1 LEVAEDL
8 SQWYWEVIKPK
19 SSYVVWEGDDTK
31 GKKHALVKGKETVLS
46 DEEEVEEPVVSR
58 GGGEG
63 TGKKKSGAGHPA
75 SAKGK
80 GRAVGG
86 NGDEG
91 PAGREG
97 TGGKKGG
104 ARLSALAKGKGR
116 VVGGKGNGEQ
126 VEGSCSGGRG
136 KAVGSKDPVPL
147 IVRLPAPLQG
157 SLSLKVDNITW
168 ALQAKVQCLENEL
181 RKELDEKED
190 MRKLVHQVQSLENA
204 LRMEEE
210 RMEYLVESK
219 ARYKGRVTE
228 LTGKQA
234 EALDRIK
241 ELEAVVEE
249 GESDWL
255 ELQRELE
262 EAQASGGTELEMLKP
277 VVEEYSRERTDYM
290 EWKMTGTCRMELAR
304 GLAGVEED

>member
-1 LEVAEDL
+1 MQEESNTADKMVVQDKR
-8 SQWYWEVIKPK
+8 SIY
-19 SSYVVWEGDDTK
+19 YVRYPNLAIYCCLTM
-31 GKKHALVKGKETVLS
+31 A
-46 DEEEVEEPVVSR
+46 
-58 GGGEG
+58 
-63 TGKKKSGAGHPA
+63 SGHY
-75 SAKGK
+75 
-80 GRAVGG
+80 
-86 NGDEG
+86 
-91 PAGREG
+91 
-97 TGGKKGG
+97 
-104 ARLSALAKGKGR
+104 
-116 VVGGKGNGEQ
+116 
-126 VEGSCSGGRG
+126 
-136 KAVGSKDPVPL
+136 
-147 IVRLPAPLQG
+147 LPILYH
-157 SLSLKVDNITW
+157 IMW
-168 ALQAKVQCLENEL
+168 ALQAKVQRLENEL

-190 MRKLVHQVQSLENA
+190 MHKLVRQVQSLENA
-204 LRMEEE
+204 LRTEEE
-210 RMEYLVESK
+210 RMEHLVESK
-219 ARYKGRVTE
+219 VRYKGRVTE